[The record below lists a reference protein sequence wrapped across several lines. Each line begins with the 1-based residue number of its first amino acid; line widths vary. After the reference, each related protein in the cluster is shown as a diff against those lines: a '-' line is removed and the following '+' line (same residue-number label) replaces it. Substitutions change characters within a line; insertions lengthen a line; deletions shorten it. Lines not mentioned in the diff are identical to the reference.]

1 MTEKRNYQLKSIMI
15 TNKKLGLVL
24 VMLKHIIHLCMLR
37 ACTALKPSLHKTR
50 KIYAHP
56 HQGVGGGASCWEE
69 NMQTVK
75 KRNKNTWS
83 LLGSS
88 FMYLMH
94 HKNEGFKHICF
105 S

>member
-50 KIYAHP
+50 KIYAHAHP
-56 HQGVGGGASCWEE
+56 HQGVGGGACCWEE

-75 KRNKNTWS
+75 KETKT
-83 LLGSS
+83 LGHCWAPV
-88 FMYLMH
+88 LC
-94 HKNEGFKHICF
+94 I
-105 S
+105 